1 MRDLLF
7 GMPFWQENINPRSYN
22 KQEIIDTITRNY
34 QKNRSRNEWWED
46 TSDVHHMY
54 DDEENPEY
62 ESPDWDHSLRNLYM
76 GVLQRFFNTISAEPF
91 KFSFSVANYT
101 CYGKSQYIQEH
112 IHPHCDF
119 VGIHYVRFDPSAHTS
134 TRFTNP
140 ASFAAYLEEIRS
152 KTRIKYANN
161 ESFNSWM
168 FGRYEP
174 EVVEDDILIHP
185 ALLEHDVRPQQCE
198 DDNLRMAIVL
208 NIYAG
213 DASTSL

>member
-1 MRDLLF
+1 MKQQYF
-7 GMPFWQENINPRSYN
+7 GMPIWHENINPRSYN

-34 QKNRSRNEWWED
+34 QKDRGRNEWWPG

-54 DDEENPEY
+54 ADFENKNFET
-62 ESPDWDHSLRNLYM
+62 PDWDHSLRNLYM
-76 GVLQRFFNTISAEPF
+76 GVLQRFFNTINAEPF
-91 KFSFSVANYT
+91 EFSFNVANYT

-119 VGIHYVRFDPSAHTS
+119 VGIHYIRFDPMVHTS

-140 ASFAAYLEEIRS
+140 AAFATYLEEIRS
-152 KTRIKYANN
+152 KTRIKYTSND
-161 ESFNSWM
+161 SFNSWM
-168 FGRYEP
+168 FSRYEP
-174 EVVEDDILIHP
+174 EIVEDDMLIHP

-198 DDNLRMAIVL
+198 DDNLRMAVVL

-213 DASTSL
+213 VEPTSL

>member
-112 IHPHCDF
+112 IHPQGGRDMEEAF
-119 VGIHYVRFDPSAHTS
+119 KLIAEVGFPIAAALAGGYFIFLTMRFI
-134 TRFTNP
+134 
-140 ASFAAYLEEIRS
+140 LE
-152 KTRIKYANN
+152 
-161 ESFNSWM
+161 
-168 FGRYEP
+168 G
-174 EVVEDDILIHP
+174 VLDDINRMKGIIT
-185 ALLEHDVRPQQCE
+185 ALDNRVQTMNHDIIRIDTLMSNAFEVEPDVSRLARA
-198 DDNLRMAIVL
+198 DGKN
-208 NIYAG
+208 
-213 DASTSL
+213 DARKD